1 MVVLRAIGGF
11 FARIGRWIKETA
23 WIQPL
28 LIVGAIFAV
37 IFSIPHII
45 KGVSSWFDESDSA
58 NKFLTRYRL
67 DLKDANVVPDGK
79 YVGKSKVDEFLTY
92 VEGNEADKIKSTYG
106 ERFFVAF
113 VKDDSSSKELYGG
126 LKTFKDKWAA
136 KDQEFVG
143 IDKNALKGEFRLHT
157 IYVDSTTEVDN
168 EEINLFDQVWI
179 NHYDLFEDMA
189 TSNYLETTYYAMN
202 HGYKVSDYEKAFT
215 SDNLDACPMS
225 APLVMYFDFSADN
238 PLKDNQKVAGLSD
251 VIFTLEGSSDLERA
265 RTLKNCWSHTDK
277 FGKLMK
283 N

>member
-92 VEGNEADKIKSTYG
+92 VEDG
-106 ERFFVAF
+106 ET
-113 VKDDSSSKELYGG
+113 KEQ
-126 LKTFKDKWAA
+126 KVF
-136 KDQEFVG
+136 
-143 IDKNALKGEFRLHT
+143 EFRVYFLEMACFLCF
-157 IYVDSTTEVDN
+157 ST
-168 EEINLFDQVWI
+168 NLAVTKQ
-179 NHYDLFEDMA
+179 
-189 TSNYLETTYYAMN
+189 
-202 HGYKVSDYEKAFT
+202 G
-215 SDNLDACPMS
+215 
-225 APLVMYFDFSADN
+225 
-238 PLKDNQKVAGLSD
+238 Q
-251 VIFTLEGSSDLERA
+251 
-265 RTLKNCWSHTDK
+265 
-277 FGKLMK
+277 
-283 N
+283 

>member
-45 KGVSSWFDESDSA
+45 KGVSSWFDESDNA
-58 NKFLTRYRL
+58 NKLLTRYRL
-67 DLKDANVVPDGK
+67 DLKDANVIPDGK
-79 YVGKSKVDEFLTY
+79 YVGKSKVDEFFTY
-92 VEGNEADKIKSTYG
+92 VEDANVDKIKSTYG

-113 VKDDSSSKELYGG
+113 VKDDSSSKDLYGG

-143 IDKNALKGEFRLHT
+143 INKDALKGEFRLHT
-157 IYVDSTTEVDN
+157 IYVDSTVDVNN
-168 EEINLFDQVWI
+168 EEINLFDEVWT
-179 NHYDLFEDMA
+179 NHYTLFETMA
-189 TSNYLETTYYAMN
+189 SSNYLETTYYAVN
-202 HGYKVSDYEKAFT
+202 RGYKVSDYESAFI
-215 SDNLDACPMS
+215 SDNSDACPMS
-225 APLVMYFDFSADN
+225 APLVMYFDFSEDN

-251 VIFTLEGSSDLERA
+251 VIFSVEGSTDLERA

>member
-45 KGVSSWFDESDSA
+45 KGVSSWFDESDNA

-79 YVGKSKVDEFLTY
+79 YVGKSKVDEFFTY
-92 VEGNEADKIKSTYG
+92 VEDANVDKIKSTYG

-113 VKDDSSSKELYGG
+113 VKDDSSSKDLYGG

-143 IDKNALKGEFRLHT
+143 INKDLLKGEFRLHT
-157 IYVDSTTEVDN
+157 IYVDSTTTVDD
-168 EEINLFDQVWI
+168 EEINLFDQVWT
-179 NHYDLFEDMA
+179 NHYTLFETMA
-189 TSNYLETTYYAMN
+189 SSNYLDTTYYALN
-202 HGYKVSDYEKAFT
+202 RGYSVSDYEKAFI
-215 SDNLDACPMS
+215 SDNSDACPMS
-225 APLVMYFDFSADN
+225 TPLMMYFDYSEDN
-238 PLKDNQKVAGLSD
+238 PLKDNQKVKGLSD
-251 VIFTLEGSSDLERA
+251 VIFAVDGSSDLERA
-265 RTLKNCWSHTDK
+265 RTLKNCWAHADK
-277 FGKLMK
+277 FGKIVK
-283 N
+283 

>member
-92 VEGNEADKIKSTYG
+92 VEDGETEKIKSTYG

-113 VKDDSSSKELYGG
+113 VKDDSSSKDLYGG

-143 IDKNALKGEFRLHT
+143 INKDLLKGDFRLHT
-157 IYVDSTTEVDN
+157 IYVDSTTTVDG
-168 EEINLFDQVWI
+168 EEINLFDEVWT
-179 NHYDLFEDMA
+179 NHYTLFETMA

-202 HGYKVSDYEKAFT
+202 HSYKVSDYEKAFT
-215 SDNLDACPMS
+215 STNLDACPMNT
-225 APLVMYFDFSADN
+225 PLV
-238 PLKDNQKVAGLSD
+238 
-251 VIFTLEGSSDLERA
+251 RA

-283 N
+283 

>member
-92 VEGNEADKIKSTYG
+92 VEDGETEKIKTTYG

-113 VKDDSSSKELYGG
+113 VKDDSSSKDLYGG

-143 IDKNALKGEFRLHT
+143 IDKNQL
-157 IYVDSTTEVDN
+157 
-168 EEINLFDQVWI
+168 NL
-179 NHYDLFEDMA
+179 
-189 TSNYLETTYYAMN
+189 
-202 HGYKVSDYEKAFT
+202 
-215 SDNLDACPMS
+215 
-225 APLVMYFDFSADN
+225 
-238 PLKDNQKVAGLSD
+238 
-251 VIFTLEGSSDLERA
+251 
-265 RTLKNCWSHTDK
+265 
-277 FGKLMK
+277 
-283 N
+283 